1 MSWPWDLGGWDN
13 ARITFHVIPDALQYE
28 ILLRG
33 SGIAKDAFG
42 ECGKRSRICMASSK
56 MLQCAR
62 DDGVL
67 FLWGNNVTILTVIN
81 DAASDVVW
89 LGSNGRATLGSIVGP
104 SVDKKW
110 LALGGW
116 LLGITGTGPK
126 IEAIKA
132 HTHEFPKE
140 SAHPFEVLQFL
151 KAAYEKFDIGET
163 EEGLK
168 RYCGSGFLIH
178 KSGAIWD
185 FDNSFCLTEVP
196 RGAYWAR
203 GSGMDL
209 AIGAAAGLK
218 PYVSSTK
225 ELTRRALEIT
235 IAMDVDCPG
244 EVLVQTFDREGVLS
258 DPIT

>member
-1 MSWPWDLGGWDN
+1 LLWRWALGGEGDAHIN
-13 ARITFHVIPDALQYE
+13 FRVISDALQYA

-33 SGIAKDAFG
+33 SGIAGA
-42 ECGKRSRICMASSK
+42 
-56 MLQCAR
+56 L
-62 DDGVL
+62 L
-67 FLWGNNVTILTVIN
+67 FWGSNMTILTVLD
-81 DAASDVVW
+81 DAESDVVW
-89 LGSNGRATLGSIVGP
+89 LGSNGRATLGSLVGP

-116 LLGITGTGPK
+116 LIGITGTGPK

-132 HTHEFPKE
+132 HTDNFPKD

-163 EEGLK
+163 DEGLK
-168 RYCGSGFLIH
+168 RYCGSGFLAH

-185 FDNSFCLTEVP
+185 FDNSFCLSEVP

-209 AIGAAAGLK
+209 AIGAAAALK
-218 PYVSSTK
+218 PFMPSAQD
-225 ELTRRALEIT
+225 LTRRALEIT

-244 EVLVQTFDREGVLS
+244 EVLVQTFNREGVLS
-258 DPIT
+258 DPIA